1 MLHHNDAMW
10 RIEFRSDL
18 TRADALSLPLA
29 YVLEAHWDSGD
40 RWLGMLFRKRL
51 TTLELEHVDIA
62 TWSEMK
68 NLEAFMKG
76 LFDEAWNTLQIKI
89 DEGEEQATL
98 PLGSA
103 IIAAKYP
110 VQSAL
115 HFAPTQG
122 KVIVGDDDPVKSFQ
136 TLYAYLLG
144 LRDNLSSAL
153 VAPVVQLPARKRA
166 IPFVAQH
173 DVEIAN
179 RAA

>member
-10 RIEFRSDL
+10 RIEFRTDL

-51 TTLELEHVDIA
+51 TALELERVDIA
-62 TWSEMK
+62 TWSEME

-76 LFDEAWNTLQIKI
+76 LFDEAWNSLQIKI
-89 DEGEEQATL
+89 DQGEEQTTL
-98 PLGSA
+98 LLGSA

-110 VQSAL
+110 MQSAL
-115 HFAPTQG
+115 HFAPMQG
-122 KVIVGDDDPVKSFQ
+122 KVTVGDDDPLKSFQ

-144 LRDNLSSAL
+144 LRPDLATVL
-153 VAPVVQLPARKRA
+153 AAPVVQWPARKR
-166 IPFVAQH
+166 PVPVVAQH
-173 DVEIAN
+173 DVQIAN